1 MHTPGWILSTL
12 CSYLSGQSLIL
23 SHNSVRSSER
33 PLPGGFG
40 AGTWL
45 GGMLFIVKFNGA
57 CLLPPIPRPIS
68 GNTGQQFNYIDDS
81 CQVASVNMKVSLE
94 PDPVSRPRPLNYN
107 ERTEMRLKPHE
118 NVLQQQLIKFEDFT
132 IKNKLVIN
140 SFKILLM
147 YFSRLKNYAFPP
159 EFSIGKTQVLE
170 VKKVHR
176 ILGIKVQDNLR

>member
-40 AGTWL
+40 AGPWL
-45 GGMLFIVKFNGA
+45 GGMLFIVKFNGP
-57 CLLPPIPRPIS
+57 CLRPPIPRPIS

-140 SFKILLM
+140 SSKFCVM